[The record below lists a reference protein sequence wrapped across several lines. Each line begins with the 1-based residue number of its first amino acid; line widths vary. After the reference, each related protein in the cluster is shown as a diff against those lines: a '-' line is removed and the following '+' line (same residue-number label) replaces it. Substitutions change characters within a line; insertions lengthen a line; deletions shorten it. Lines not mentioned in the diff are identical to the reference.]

1 MSIRNRIKY
10 TKQKLDVE
18 KRKAFFKPLKYPSI
32 SAKASDIYVMTIE
45 GDRLDLM
52 ANQFYNDIRLWWI
65 IALANVDKV
74 RRDSY
79 NVKGGLELKIPTD
92 ITSILKEFEKINK

>member
-10 TKQKLDVE
+10 TKQKVQD
-18 KRKAFFKPLKYPSI
+18 KKIIFQPLKYPEIPPSTN
-32 SAKASDIYVMTIE
+32 DIYVMTIE

-52 ANQFYNDIRLWWI
+52 ANQFYKDIRLWWV

-79 NVKGGLELKIPTD
+79 NVKGGLQLRVPTD
-92 ITSILKEFEKINK
+92 ITLILNEFERINK